1 MPQTTESPFETSFG
15 MLHGLAVFK
24 SECERIVNDA
34 RHRIGNVAQGLE
46 REQLPRDRAVE
57 ILRDVEESLSRL
69 SR

>member
-1 MPQTTESPFETSFG
+1 MLEQSSAFDTSFA
-15 MLHGLAVFK
+15 MLHSLSTLK

-46 REQLPRDRAVE
+46 CEQLPPDRAVE